1 MRVHRVV
8 GYEIGQ
14 CYVNDSFLPV
24 HSRIADVELLALF
37 DLLTLPLVVDFA

>member
-1 MRVHRVV
+1 MRIHHVA

-14 CYVNDSFLPV
+14 CYLNGSFLPI